1 MGVATPYHPS
11 FYLPLFLL
19 HLSLLVRLV
28 GVAMGMFEWMRMG
41 AALNALAL
49 LAFILSTV
57 AAVVRG
63 KISRAAPASDT
74 SR

>member
-1 MGVATPYHPS
+1 MLTGDASGQYGWT
-11 FYLPLFLL
+11 
-19 HLSLLVRLV
+19 RI
-28 GVAMGMFEWMRMG
+28 G
-41 AALNALAL
+41 ALLNALAL

-57 AAVVRG
+57 SAVVRG